1 MSHRRRSAAACN
13 TFAKDTRIRSFAL
26 VQPLVMTIAALSTDQ
41 HDLQQQYTPLI
52 TPRLLPERSRVI
64 PRTSN
69 SSSCFSYRTST
80 CETKCSSSSA
90 VVAYTRGYLYQV
102 YRRRAT
108 GYCLCCPFHHF
119 AKKDR
124 EFKLFIIK
132 RMHNRIPCCLF
143 FSYQYISW
151 YNRRPVILDVSRP
164 LPAI

>member
-1 MSHRRRSAAACN
+1 MESKVHMSHRRRSAAACN

-90 VVAYTRGYLYQV
+90 VVAYTRGYTRYIEGGLL
-102 YRRRAT
+102 AT
-108 GYCLCCPFHHF
+108 ACVV
-119 AKKDR
+119 R
-124 EFKLFIIK
+124 FII
-132 RMHNRIPCCLF
+132 
-143 FSYQYISW
+143 S
-151 YNRRPVILDVSRP
+151 RRKIGNSNYS
-164 LPAI
+164 